1 MLQATYL
8 ILWIL
13 GIVLPFS
20 QFIPFLFAHGLD
32 LNLFFEQLFTN
43 RISRF
48 FGMDVIVS
56 ILVLLTF
63 VIWEGS
69 RLKMNHLWIYLVS
82 SLLGVSCG
90 LPLFLFM
97 RQRKLEAEIAGEES
111 FKT

>member
-1 MLQATYL
+1 MLQAVYL
-8 ILWIL
+8 IFFIL
-13 GIVLPFS
+13 GTVLPFS
-20 QFIPFLFAHGLD
+20 QFIPFLLDRGLN

-43 RISRF
+43 RISSF

-69 RLKMNHLWIYLVS
+69 RLKMKYLWGHILA

-90 LPLFLFM
+90 LPLFLLM
-97 RQRKLEAEIAGEES
+97 RQRQLEETAE
-111 FKT
+111 

>member
-1 MLQATYL
+1 MLQAVYL
-8 ILWIL
+8 IFFIL

-20 QFIPFLFAHGLD
+20 QFIPFLLERGLD
-32 LNLFFEQLFTN
+32 LNLFLEQLFTN
-43 RISRF
+43 RISSF

-69 RLKMNHLWIYLVS
+69 RLKMKYLWSYILA

-90 LPLFLFM
+90 LPLFLLM
-97 RQRKLEAEIAGEES
+97 RQRKLEEVARKEP
-111 FKT
+111 FLT

>member
-1 MLQATYL
+1 MLQAAYL
-8 ILWIL
+8 VFFIL

-20 QFIPFLFAHGLD
+20 QFIPFLLDDGLN

-43 RISRF
+43 RISSF

-56 ILVLLTF
+56 VLVLLTF

-69 RLKMNHLWIYLVS
+69 RLKMKYLWRYVLA

-90 LPLFLFM
+90 LPLFLLM
-97 RQRKLEAEIAGEES
+97 RQRKLEETAE
-111 FKT
+111 